1 MKSFTL
7 IELLVVVSL
16 ILILSI
22 LIVPNFHLANS
33 KLAVERAAYKLAQD
47 LRNTQEMAMSSRAT
61 SLSLFG
67 STLFPSGGY
76 GLSFD
81 DNSTSYI
88 LFADC
93 NNNQVYDTAKGLPV
107 SCAASGAANTRAE
120 LIKEIFLESGVKIT
134 TASIKQLT
142 FFPPDPIIRISPS
155 FASPPSVI
163 LTSTKDQA
171 KGFSVDINE
180 VGRIEI
186 SPWP

>member
-16 ILILSI
+16 ILILSV
-22 LIVPNFHLANS
+22 LIVPNFHLTNS

-47 LRNTQEMAMSSRAT
+47 FRNTEEMAMSSRGT

-67 STLFPSGGY
+67 STLFPRGGY
-76 GLSFD
+76 GLSFT
-81 DNSTSYI
+81 DNSNSYI

-93 NNNQVYDTAKGLPV
+93 NDNQVYDTAKGSPV
-107 SCAASGAANTRAE
+107 SCAQSGSANTRAE

-134 TASIKQLT
+134 AASLKQIT
-142 FFPPDPIIRISPS
+142 FFPPDPIIRTSPALPS
-155 FASPPSVI
+155 HPSVI
-163 LTSTKDQA
+163 LTSVKDQT
-171 KGFSVDINE
+171 KGFSVDVNE

-186 SPWP
+186 TPWP